1 MRALKVNYIFL
12 QNIKAMNYVR
22 KNKTKIIEN
31 RAAKKIKQTNQI
43 NKLKNKK
50 QYLALMA
57 TIKHHSEMEVFSNL
71 R

>member
-1 MRALKVNYIFL
+1 
-12 QNIKAMNYVR
+12 MNYVR

-31 RAAKKIKQTNQI
+31 RAAKKIKQTTQI

-50 QYLALMA
+50 QYLVLMA
-57 TIKHHSEMEVFSNL
+57 TIKHHSEMEVFPNL

>member
-1 MRALKVNYIFL
+1 
-12 QNIKAMNYVR
+12 MNYVR

-57 TIKHHSEMEVFSNL
+57 TIKHHSEMEVFPNL